1 MITANQLRAARALL
15 DISQGEIAQAI
26 GISANTVSNIE
37 KGTSRPAHD
46 TLSRLQGFFETQG
59 VEFTDNEGV
68 RKKSGAVRS
77 FRGHEGFV
85 DFVRDVYATIKN
97 GGNIYVSNVK
107 EDDFLR
113 WEGAEAAPHMERMA
127 TVQNLRMHILIEEG
141 DTNYVASQYARYRWA
156 KKENFSNIPLYI
168 YGEKTAI
175 INFSDKDVEVFLIE
189 HAAITQY
196 FRENIIKSWKE
207 AEEIS

>member
-46 TLSRLQGFFETQG
+46 TLLRLQAHFETQG
-59 VEFTDNEGV
+59 IEFTDHEGV
-68 RKKSGAVRS
+68 RKKSGSVRS

-85 DFVRDVYATIKN
+85 DFVRDVYATVKN
-97 GGNIYVSNVK
+97 GGDIYVSNVN
-107 EDDFLR
+107 EDDFLK
-113 WEGAEAAPHMERMA
+113 WEGSEAASHMQRMSSIPD
-127 TVQNLRMHILIEEG
+127 LKMHILIEEG
-141 DTNYVASQYARYRWA
+141 DTNFVASDYAQYRWA
-156 KKENFSNIPLYI
+156 KKENFSDIPLYI
-168 YGEKTAI
+168 YGDKTAI
-175 INFSDKDVEVFLIE
+175 INFSSHDVEVFLID

-196 FRENIIKSWKE
+196 FRQNIIKAWKD
-207 AEEIS
+207 AGEIR